1 MGKSSCPSERSGTV
15 PDLAFLIT
23 RFPNLQNHDCV
34 LCLGGICV
42 AGCWCTVYLTYS
54 HLYSVISKVEMTSYL
69 CERWRIGRLLHQ
81 SAVGDDMG
89 GKYDCVRFSPAA
101 MAPHG
106 RATGQA
112 QGRVYLTTKHVS
124 IVLD

>member
-23 RFPNLQNHDCV
+23 HVFPTSKTMIAFCV
-34 LCLGGICV
+34 WGICV

-54 HLYSVISKVEMTSYL
+54 NLYSVISKVEMTSYL
-69 CERWRIGRLLHQ
+69 CERWRTAKLLHQ
-81 SAVGDDMG
+81 NAVGDDMG